1 MLEFTLY
8 NPTINVFV
16 PIRAFVRRTL
26 AGAVKPDVDLLTA
39 LLLHGRFQPSII
51 FEVILLAV
59 AVVQV
64 RCQIHSCLACLGAL
78 TCEKRVAADCAY
90 DCCHVEQWLPR
101 LDTQRMEYSWCAPHF
116 VAAHSRAL

>member
-64 RCQIHSCLACLGAL
+64 RCQGSTAAS
-78 TCEKRVAADCAY
+78 RV
-90 DCCHVEQWLPR
+90 WL
-101 LDTQRMEYSWCAPHF
+101 H
-116 VAAHSRAL
+116 

>member
-1 MLEFTLY
+1 MTCRSAFDSFVVLEFTLY

-64 RCQIHSCLACLGAL
+64 RCQGSTAAS
-78 TCEKRVAADCAY
+78 RV
-90 DCCHVEQWLPR
+90 WL
-101 LDTQRMEYSWCAPHF
+101 H
-116 VAAHSRAL
+116 